1 MSCGTRRAT
10 TTRNGHD
17 YTISTLTVAA
27 PPTAVEGAL
36 VTTADRDRLCE
47 LAATEA
53 SLRRIAMLV
62 ANGAAPETVFDAVTR
77 EALRRFG
84 SGTARMI
91 RYEGDGTATVLANEG
106 TSGPHVSVG
115 QAWQNYPASGLTATV
130 RRTGSPARVDDYRD
144 MPGGESFVDEG
155 LRCAVGMPIYVN
167 GRLWGM
173 IAVGAAQ
180 GPLPPDTELRMM
192 EFTDLLSTAIAT
204 AHHRAELLASRARL
218 VSSADE
224 ARRRITRDLHDG
236 AQQRLVALALRLRT
250 AAEYCTDL
258 QAARDSLAA
267 AVTDAFEINNEIRE
281 ITNGIHPAVLSE
293 AGLGASLRA
302 LGRRSAIPT
311 DVWVSFTDRLPA
323 PIEVAAYYVVAEMLT
338 NAAKHAQATAIQ
350 IRARLDVGQLYVS
363 IRDDGI
369 GGANPAGCGITGLRD
384 RVEALGGTFKLTS
397 EPGQGTVGIC
407 QLPTTVPT
415 PPTW

>member
-1 MSCGTRRAT
+1 M
-10 TTRNGHD
+10 
-17 YTISTLTVAA
+17 TI
-27 PPTAVEGAL
+27 P
-36 VTTADRDRLCE
+36 DHDRLRE

-62 ANGAAPETVFDAVTR
+62 ANGAAPETVFEAVTK

-91 RYEGDGTATVLANEG
+91 RYEPDGTATILANEG
-106 TSGPHVSVG
+106 TSDPHVTVG
-115 QAWQNYPASGLTATV
+115 EAWENYPPNGLTATI
-130 RRTGSPARVDDYRD
+130 RRTGAPARVDDYRD
-144 MPGGESFVDEG
+144 IPGGKRYVHEG
-155 LRCAVGMPIYVN
+155 LRCSVGMPINVN

-173 IAVGAAQ
+173 IAVGSAQ

-218 VSSADE
+218 VASTDE

-250 AAEYCTDL
+250 AAEDCTDL
-258 QAARDSLAA
+258 QAARDSLRAS
-267 AVTDAFEINNEIRE
+267 VTDAVAINNELRE
-281 ITNGIHPAVLSE
+281 ITQGIHPAVLSE
-293 AGLGASLRA
+293 RGLGPALRA

-311 DVWVSFTDRLPA
+311 EVCVSFTDRLPA
-323 PIEVAAYYVVAEMLT
+323 SIEVAAYYVVSEMLT

-350 IRARLDVGQLYVS
+350 IRAHLDVGQLHVS

-369 GGANPAGCGITGLRD
+369 GGADPAGSGLSGLRD
-384 RVEALGGTFKLTS
+384 RVEALGGTFTVTS
-397 EPGQGTVGIC
+397 DTGQGTVGVC
-407 QLPTTVPT
+407 QLPTAVSTQPS
-415 PPTW
+415 W

>member
-1 MSCGTRRAT
+1 MT
-10 TTRNGHD
+10 T
-17 YTISTLTVAA
+17 
-27 PPTAVEGAL
+27 
-36 VTTADRDRLCE
+36 DRDRLHE

-62 ANGAAPETVFDAVTR
+62 ANGAAPEPVFDAVTK

-84 SGTARMI
+84 PGTARMI
-91 RYEGDGTATVLANEG
+91 RYELDGTATILANEG
-106 TSGPHVSVG
+106 TSGPHVNAG
-115 QAWQNYPASGLTATV
+115 QAWENYPPAGLTATIQ
-130 RRTGSPARVDDYRD
+130 RTGAPARVDDYRD
-144 MPGGESFVDEG
+144 IPGGECYVREG
-155 LRCAVGMPIYVN
+155 LLCAVGMPITVN

-173 IAVGAAQ
+173 IAVGSAH

-204 AHHRAELLASRARL
+204 AHHRAELIASRARL
-218 VSSADE
+218 VASADE

-236 AQQRLVALALRLRT
+236 AQQRLVALALRLWT

-258 QAARDSLAA
+258 QAARDSLRA
-267 AVTDAFEINNEIRE
+267 AVTVAHEINNELRE
-281 ITNGIHPAVLSE
+281 ITQGIHPAVLSE
-293 AGLGASLRA
+293 AGLGPALRT

-350 IRARLDVGQLYVS
+350 IRAHLDVGQLSVS

-369 GGANPAGCGITGLRD
+369 GGANPAGSGITGLRD
-384 RVEALGGTFKLTS
+384 RVEALGGTFKVTS
-397 EPGQGTVGIC
+397 DPGQGTVGIC
-407 QLPTTVPT
+407 RLPTRVPT
-415 PPTW
+415 QPSLVNVPLALSGQTCSESAKDGHVDV